1 MLGLFNKK
9 LKPKWEFTKSGNL
22 WRALFLAES
31 NKIIGEH
38 RGQTERKAS
47 FFLLDNETGK
57 SVWEDFVL
65 HHSAGKNAGKA
76 VGEAWWVG
84 LEGVYKHLAYLHSY
98 QDPSV
103 PEHMG
108 LWALDTHT
116 KTISWERP
124 DAAFISM
131 TKDHKILAY
140 KEILVGGFA
149 ERCFVLLDPMS
160 GEDVADLGQ
169 DTAQATELRNES
181 FGLDESQDV
190 SLPTH
195 YDQKT
200 EGFADVFETVRKHS
214 NLQRVISGFDI
225 IHENNRTILGYHE
238 QTNML
243 VNTQAG
249 IPVQALN
256 YTVKV
261 IDSDKVIFEDIIGKG
276 MSGLLMDGFFTRN
289 GHLYYVRERDTLC
302 CIEA

>member
-1 MLGLFNKK
+1 MLGLFKKK

-22 WRALFLAES
+22 WRALFLADS

-38 RGQTERKAS
+38 RGQTEKKAS
-47 FFLLDNETGK
+47 FFLLDNETGAL
-57 SVWEDFVL
+57 VWEDFVL
-65 HHSAGKNAGKA
+65 QHSGGPIAGKPIGD
-76 VGEAWWVG
+76 GWWVG

-98 QDPSV
+98 EDPSV

-124 DAAFISM
+124 DTAFISM
-131 TKDHKILAY
+131 TREHKILAY
-140 KEILVGGFA
+140 KEVPVDGFA
-149 ERCFVLLDPMS
+149 ERSFVLLDPLS
-160 GEDVADLGQ
+160 GKELEDLGKNS
-169 DTAQATELRNES
+169 AHATLLRDQS
-181 FGLDESQDV
+181 FALDESQEV
-190 SLPTH
+190 NLPTH

-200 EGFADVFETVRKHS
+200 EGFTDVLETVQKHS
-214 NLQRVISGFDI
+214 NPQRVIAGFDI
-225 IHENNRTILGYHE
+225 IHQNDRTILGYHE
-238 QTNML
+238 QTSML

-261 IDSDKVIFEDIIGKG
+261 IESDKVVFEDTIGKG

-302 CIEA
+302 CIEV